1 MIGPLIGYNVF
12 KDDLNYMLKLGRK
25 MYYPIF
31 MVLYLDYLEKSMKNN
46 ELIYNRK
53 NFIKMI
59 ATIIYGR
66 IDENNLLF

>member
-1 MIGPLIGYNVF
+1 
-12 KDDLNYMLKLGRK
+12 MLKLGRK